1 MPWFGPGVVSRHLVL
16 LLLEGSCLCLVPGM
30 GREVSPGVDVME
42 LEDVLA
48 CAWCSGVAFLRGW
61 VGGLSCD
68 GARESISFEC
78 WCTSGSGTSAGV
90 QGASQFDLWVAY
102 ARAQTLP
109 VALDAVR
116 GQASTTPRSLTSG
129 LTSKLSAETG
139 G

>member
-1 MPWFGPGVVSRHLVL
+1 MPWFGPGVVSRHFVMS
-16 LLLEGSCLCLVPGM
+16 LLEGSCLCLVPGM
-30 GREVSPGVDVME
+30 GREVSSGVDVME

-61 VGGLSCD
+61 VGGLCCD

-78 WCTSGSGTSAGV
+78 WCASGCGTSAGV
-90 QGASQFDLWVAY
+90 QDASQFDLCVGY
-102 ARAQTLP
+102 ASAQMLL

-116 GQASTTPRSLTSG
+116 GQPSTTPRGLTSG
-129 LTSKLSAETG
+129 VTSMLSAETG